1 MITDETRDKII
12 QDAIN
17 KNMTITDPKLYEAVY
32 SVAMDVVDDVVDF
45 GYEDVKVLGEA
56 QVVLQAIKDTD
67 PGVYDEMIDN
77 VLRLISEALQLK

>member
-12 QDAIN
+12 EDAIK
-17 KNMTITDPKLYEAVY
+17 KNMAITDSKLYEAVY

-56 QVVLQAIKDTD
+56 QIVLQAIKDTD

>member
-12 QDAIN
+12 EDAIK
-17 KNMTITDPKLYEAVY
+17 KNMTITDSKLYEAVY

>member
-12 QDAIN
+12 EDAIK
-17 KNMTITDPKLYEAVY
+17 KNMTIADPKLYEAVY
-32 SVAMDVVDDVVDF
+32 SVAMDVVDDVMDF

-56 QVVLQAIKDTD
+56 QIVLQAIKDTD

>member
-32 SVAMDVVDDVVDF
+32 SVALDVM
-45 GYEDVKVLGEA
+45 GMYETERKKPKIGRGSRGPNRGGLP
-56 QVVLQAIKDTD
+56 K
-67 PGVYDEMIDN
+67 
-77 VLRLISEALQLK
+77 

>member
-12 QDAIN
+12 EDAIK
-17 KNMTITDPKLYEAVY
+17 KNMTITDPKLYDAVY

-77 VLRLISEALQLK
+77 VLRLISEALQFK

>member
-12 QDAIN
+12 EDAIK
-17 KNMTITDPKLYEAVY
+17 KNMAITDSKLYEAVY

-56 QVVLQAIKDTD
+56 QIVLQAIKDTD

-77 VLRLISEALQLK
+77 VLRLISDALQLK